1 MTVALR
7 STCLKVSSLLVFM
20 LFFQL
25 GRTQYDFSGLNSKF
39 PQLEKQAPNGNLAI
53 MIYKDNKVVYN
64 KASTDFPV
72 NTQVHIGSAGK
83 WMVAAMVLMLVDEGK
98 ISLDDKITKYLPI
111 FQQYSKGYI
120 TLRHCLYNMTGIAG
134 DDGEGI
140 NGDGKTLEDLVNSYA
155 GTHEIE
161 TNAGT
166 AYKYSNIGINI
177 AARIVEV
184 VTKRDFE
191 QIIQQRL
198 FRPLS
203 MRATTFAFNY
213 DKGISPAN
221 GGFSTA
227 QDYLNF
233 LSMLLNKGMFKGKP
247 VMSEKAVNML
257 LQQPISAS
265 DIKNIPEAVKGMA
278 YVPGAWVVEQDAA
291 GKGTCFTSPGYTGVW
306 PVLDLCRG
314 YASVVFVKGY
324 QLTEKRAIYTD
335 VKAVADAQIQGGN

>member
-7 STCLKVSSLLVFM
+7 STCFKVSSLVLFL
-20 LFFQL
+20 LFFQF
-25 GRTQYDFSGLNSKF
+25 GFSQYDFNELNAKF
-39 PQLEKQAPNGNLAI
+39 PQLEKQAPNNNLTI
-53 MIYKDNKVVYN
+53 MIYKDDKVVFS

-83 WMVAAMVLMLVDEGK
+83 WLVAAMVMMMVDEGK
-98 ISLDDKITKYLPI
+98 IGLDDKITKYLPI
-111 FQQYSKGYI
+111 FTTYSKGFI
-120 TLRHCLYNMTGIAG
+120 TVRQCLTNMTGIAG
-134 DDGEGI
+134 DNGEGL

-155 GTHEIE
+155 SSHEIE

-166 AYKYSNIGINI
+166 AYKYNNIGINI
-177 AARIVEV
+177 LARIIEV
-184 VTKRDFE
+184 AAKRDFE

-198 FRPLS
+198 FRPLT
-203 MRATTFAFNY
+203 MRGTTFALNY

-247 VMSEKAVNML
+247 VLSEKAVNML
-257 LQQPISAS
+257 LQMQVSAT
-265 DIKNIPEAVKGMA
+265 DMKNTPEAVKGMA
-278 YVPGAWVVEQDAA
+278 YVPGAWVVEQDAN
-291 GKGTCFTSPGYTGVW
+291 GKPTCFTSPGYTGVW

-314 YASVVFVKGY
+314 YASVVFVKGW
-324 QLTEKRAIYTD
+324 QLTEKRAVYTD
-335 VKAVADAQIQGGN
+335 VKAIADAQIPCK